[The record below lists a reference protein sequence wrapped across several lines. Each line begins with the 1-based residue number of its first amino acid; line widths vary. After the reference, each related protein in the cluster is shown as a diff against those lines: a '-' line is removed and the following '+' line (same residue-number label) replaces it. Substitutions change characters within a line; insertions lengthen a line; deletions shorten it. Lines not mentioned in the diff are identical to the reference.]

1 MTAVDFDDWA
11 APDLVLT
18 FKGREYRV
26 PPPCTIDAKKLLAAA
41 ALGEI
46 RLGMVSGE
54 ASEEV
59 QRILTGIRP
68 TDHFAL
74 TDAVYEQM
82 VADKVPMTTIDRMS
96 FYAVFYWARG
106 KQYADMVAGFMWSAE
121 LALEA
126 AAKAT
131 ADIPKAPRS
140 SRPKTGS
147 STA

>member
-18 FKGREYRV
+18 IKGNEYRV
-26 PPPCTIDAKKLLAAA
+26 PPPCTIDAKKILAAA

-46 RLGMVSGE
+46 RLGLVSGE

-59 QRILTGIRP
+59 QRILTAVRP
-68 TDHFAL
+68 DDHFAL
-74 TDAVYEQM
+74 TNRVYEQM
-82 VADKVPMTTIDRMS
+82 VADRVAKTTIDRMAY
-96 FYAVFYWARG
+96 YAVFYWARG
-106 KQYADMVAGFMWSAE
+106 KQYADMVASLMWSGE
-121 LALEA
+121 IALEA
-126 AAKAT
+126 AAKA
-131 ADIPKAPRS
+131 ADELPKAPRS